1 MSTENSL
8 LPPPPAP
15 RHTVVRF
22 CPTYLGGEARDIG
35 HPNQEGLEKLIFI
48 FFLLFTKGR
57 HFFKT

>member
-22 CPTYLGGEARDIG
+22 CPIYLGGEARDIG
-35 HPNQEGLEKLIFI
+35 HPNQEGLEKLN
-48 FFLLFTKGR
+48 FFFFWLFTKGR